1 LSELYLAL
9 LVHFVQPP
17 NGIFFQM
24 NVSNINEGNH
34 LHCLH
39 ILVSRLFNSK
49 FDANIKVIVFR
60 AVHK

>member
-1 LSELYLAL
+1 
-9 LVHFVQPP
+9 
-17 NGIFFQM
+17 M

-60 AVHK
+60 AVHKWIEHCHTLLENFL